1 MRITHQQATNS
12 VLGNL
17 RQQAEQ
23 IRNAQRVASTGKL
36 ISRPSDD
43 PQTMTAILDARQL
56 LSSLEQYQRNIDQAG
71 LHLQALGTTLDTV
84 SDFIERARGI
94 ASGTGQDPQ
103 LQAAT
108 AADVALIRDQIIQL
122 ANQRLGDNYLFAG
135 HQVDTAPFLDDG
147 AYIGDDGA
155 FRVRVGQAVEVT
167 LQADG
172 ATVFVDTEDI
182 FTILENL
189 QTALETGD
197 LGQIN
202 TQAASLDRF
211 MEHLQTVRAEIGGA
225 RDQMEA
231 SRSYLS
237 RFSLNIEKNLADME
251 LADPA
256 AAIMELQTYNTVYE
270 AALSAAANLLQPSLL
285 TFLR

>member
-1 MRITHQQATNS
+1 LRITHQQATNS

-94 ASGTGQDPQ
+94 ASGTGQDPL

>member
-1 MRITHQQATNS
+1 
-12 VLGNL
+12 
-17 RQQAEQ
+17 
-23 IRNAQRVASTGKL
+23 
-36 ISRPSDD
+36 
-43 PQTMTAILDARQL
+43 MTAILDARQL

-122 ANQRLGDNYLFAG
+122 ANQRLGNDYLFAG

-155 FRVRVGQAVEVT
+155 FRVRVGQAAEVT

-225 RDQMEA
+225 RDQVEA